1 MFLDLYWLS
10 VMSLSC
16 SVAAWVVMSVVSSR
30 MVVSIFFIVV
40 LFFLFC
46 CCFFFRFF
54 CFVGVVFCFVWCGG
68 VLWYKVTIKKW
79 NMEVSGVCFGFGCF
93 SVFLSGGV
101 WFGWFVVWSRWLY
114 VLIQKKCCLIQMV
127 VCADPEGC
135 GFLYCCILGCSASD

>member
-30 MVVSIFFIVV
+30 MLVSIFFIVV

-54 CFVGVVFCFVWCGG
+54 VLWVLFFCFVWCGG

-93 SVFLSGGV
+93 SVFFCRV
-101 WFGWFVVWSRWLY
+101 VFGLDGLLFGP
-114 VLIQKKCCLIQMV
+114 
-127 VCADPEGC
+127 DGC
-135 GFLYCCILGCSASD
+135 MC